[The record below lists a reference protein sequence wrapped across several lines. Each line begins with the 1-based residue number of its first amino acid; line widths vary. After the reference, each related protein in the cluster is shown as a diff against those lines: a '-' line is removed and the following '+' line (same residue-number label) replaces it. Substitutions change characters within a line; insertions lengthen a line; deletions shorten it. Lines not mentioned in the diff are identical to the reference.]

1 MPPKQMKGESSGSS
15 LVTSWMLP
23 KPKPE
28 EQPEHK
34 NTDDKTPSPTEVAE
48 SSQQSPTEVVV
59 DSPAIDYEAEW
70 ERAIAYKKNGNDG
83 DDYDDGLATD
93 EADAMAKLVQETSLA
108 DTTLQCYTGV
118 KRKREDE
125 AGRGKDTGE
134 RKPGQETVRRTSEPP
149 NLRTAKKSTPD
160 LT

>member
-1 MPPKQMKGESSGSS
+1 MPPKAMKGESSTLS
-15 LVTSWMLP
+15 SWMQP
-23 KPKPE
+23 KPKHDDT
-28 EQPEHK
+28 EHSK
-34 NTDDKTPSPTEVAE
+34 SDDKTPTPTEVAE
-48 SSQQSPTEVVV
+48 SSQGSPTELVH
-59 DSPAIDYEAEW
+59 SPDMEYYFEQNAAYENE
-70 ERAIAYKKNGNDG
+70 DG
-83 DDYDDGLATD
+83 DDDDDVATD
-93 EADAMAKLVQETSLA
+93 EAGAMAKLVQETSLA
-108 DTTLQCYTGV
+108 DTLQCNTGV

>member
-1 MPPKQMKGESSGSS
+1 MPPKAMKGESSTFS
-15 LVTSWMLP
+15 LLTSWMQP
-23 KPKPE
+23 KPNT
-28 EQPEHK
+28 EHSK
-34 NTDDKTPSPTEVAE
+34 TDDKTPTPTEVAD
-48 SSQQSPTEVVV
+48 SSQGSEKPEKDQTLSPTELVH
-59 DSPAIDYEAEW
+59 SPDMDYYFEQNA
-70 ERAIAYKKNGNDG
+70 AYENDG
-83 DDYDDGLATD
+83 SDDDDAVATD
-93 EADAMAKLVQETSLA
+93 EAAAMAELVQEASLA
-108 DTTLQCYTGV
+108 DTLQCNTGV